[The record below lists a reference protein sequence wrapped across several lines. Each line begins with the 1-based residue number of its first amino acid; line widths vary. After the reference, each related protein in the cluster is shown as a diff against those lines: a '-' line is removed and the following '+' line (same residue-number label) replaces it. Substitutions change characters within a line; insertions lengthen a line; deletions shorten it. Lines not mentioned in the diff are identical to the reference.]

1 MAEKSK
7 VLSLR
12 LEQDL
17 LESLQAIAD
26 REGIPLS
33 YIIRRA
39 LRKALNMPV
48 SSKES
53 PVKLPDTWE

>member
-17 LESLQAIAD
+17 LENLQAIAD

-48 SSKES
+48 SGKES
-53 PVKLPDTWE
+53 PVKLPDSWE

>member
-17 LESLQAIAD
+17 LENLQAIAD

-53 PVKLPDTWE
+53 PVKLPDSWE

>member
-17 LESLQAIAD
+17 LENLQAIAD

-53 PVKLPDTWE
+53 PVKLPDCWE